1 MSHLLPKAA
10 QLLSKAATRRW
21 EDLVRAFCPSAYGRD
36 TETQRGSGLAQST
49 CKAVGVLGQRLP
61 VKFWLSGNVETFSA

>member
-36 TETQRGSGLAQST
+36 TETQRGSATCPKHLQGCGGARTAPST
-49 CKAVGVLGQRLP
+49 QAP
-61 VKFWLSGNVETFSA
+61 A